1 MNISKQGGVSWEDVT
16 EFERS
21 YRVDF
26 PSDYEEF
33 LVKYNWGPTPKTD
46 FRVGRIDSDV
56 RAFLGIGNV
65 KDSVHN
71 EDLPE
76 WLERGV
82 FPIAEDSFGN
92 YIVMDIKKAPGTV
105 YFADHEEGFSMT
117 PLTAAFKDFIKRCHS
132 EKVNLADVTKPIA
145 QRERELI
152 ERGYGANITDGLRR
166 TWQKEI
172 DKYTGVVLDKVQLS

>member
-33 LVKYNWGPTPKTD
+33 LVKYNGGETSDTEFHIK
-46 FRVGRIDSDV
+46 RIEADV
-56 RAFLGIGNV
+56 DHFFGLGNV
-65 KDSVHN
+65 RYSVHN

-92 YIVMDIKKAPGTV
+92 YIVMDIKNAPGTV

-132 EKVNLADVTKPIA
+132 EKVNLADVTKAIA

>member
-1 MNISKQGGVSWEDVT
+1 MNISKQGGVTWQDVAD
-16 EFERS
+16 FERS

-33 LVKYNWGPTPKTD
+33 LVKYNGGRTPDTE

-76 WLERGV
+76 WLEQGV

-105 YFADHEEGFSMT
+105 YFADHEEGLHLSRLTESFS
-117 PLTAAFKDFIKRCHS
+117 AFIKRCKS
-132 EKVNLADVTKPIA
+132 AKLDIEDLTQPIS
-145 QRERELI
+145 EREAFLI
-152 ERGYGANITDGLRR
+152 SNGRGSNITDGLRR
-166 TWQKEI
+166 AWQDEI
-172 DKYTGVVLDKVQLS
+172 DRYTGLVLEKVVLS

>member
-33 LVKYNWGPTPKTD
+33 LVKYNGGPTPKTE

-56 RAFLGIGNV
+56 RCFFGIGDVEN
-65 KDSVHN
+65 SVHSL
-71 EDLPE
+71 DLPE
-76 WLERGV
+76 WLEQGV

-105 YFADHEEGFSMT
+105 YFADHEEGFRLSR
-117 PLTAAFKDFIKRCHS
+117 LTESFSAFLAKCKSR
-132 EKVNLADVTKPIA
+132 KVHMERATRSIA
-145 QRERELI
+145 EREASMI
-152 ERGYGANITDGLRR
+152 AKGNGALITDGLRKC
-166 TWQKEI
+166 WQDEI
-172 DKYTGVVLDKVQLS
+172 DRYTGLVLEKVVLS